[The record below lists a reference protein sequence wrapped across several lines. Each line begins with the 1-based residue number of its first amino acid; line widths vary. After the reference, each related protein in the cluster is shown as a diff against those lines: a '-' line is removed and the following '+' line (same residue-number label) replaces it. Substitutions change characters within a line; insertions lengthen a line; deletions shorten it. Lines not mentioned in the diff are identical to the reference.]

1 MFALQASLAAVG
13 RATIQPGMT
22 SVDLPVRGFITTDDD
37 GRQSVNFVRTGVGGV
52 SPSVPV
58 FRPVRDELTG
68 LDKITLPAVA
78 GAPARTILINPV
90 PTGPAAPAHTGNGSP
105 GPKSPVHTGTGIR
118 QADSIVV
125 TTFPADVVQ
134 DLQDFILWQP
144 DALETGVEAVYVMV
158 RSPRYTP
165 GKVSGKGQQVGD
177 GWLNTAGQELGSPVP
192 SQIADKL
199 RGREFASFD
208 AFRKAFWTEVGKD
221 PELSKQFRGNNLEN
235 LKNGYSPFSPKS
247 ERVGERARFELH
259 HIRQIKDGG
268 AVYDVDNLGVMT
280 PKRHIDIHKEGK

>member
-1 MFALQASLAAVG
+1 M
-13 RATIQPGMT
+13 
-22 SVDLPVRGFITTDDD
+22 
-37 GRQSVNFVRTGVGGV
+37 
-52 SPSVPV
+52 
-58 FRPVRDELTG
+58 
-68 LDKITLPAVA
+68 
-78 GAPARTILINPV
+78 
-90 PTGPAAPAHTGNGSP
+90 
-105 GPKSPVHTGTGIR
+105 
-118 QADSIVV
+118 V

-208 AFRKAFWTEVGKD
+208 SFRSAFWKAVAAD
-221 PELSKQFRGNNLEN
+221 PELSKQFGSDDMER
-235 LKNGYSPFSPKS
+235 LKLGRAPTVRFKDSVGK
-247 ERVGERARFELH
+247 RVKYEIHHRDEVAKGGE
-259 HIRQIKDGG
+259 
-268 AVYDVDNLGVMT
+268 VYNVDNLNVVT
-280 PKRHIDIHKEGK
+280 PKRHIEIHKGK

>member
-1 MFALQASLAAVG
+1 M
-13 RATIQPGMT
+13 
-22 SVDLPVRGFITTDDD
+22 
-37 GRQSVNFVRTGVGGV
+37 
-52 SPSVPV
+52 
-58 FRPVRDELTG
+58 
-68 LDKITLPAVA
+68 
-78 GAPARTILINPV
+78 
-90 PTGPAAPAHTGNGSP
+90 
-105 GPKSPVHTGTGIR
+105 
-118 QADSIVV
+118 V

-221 PELSKQFRGNNLEN
+221 PELSKQFKSGNFGNIQAGKAPAPRETEQV
-235 LKNGYSPFSPKS
+235 GG
-247 ERVGERARFELH
+247 RVKYELH
-259 HIRQIKDGG
+259 HVKPIKDNGE
-268 AVYDVDNLGVMT
+268 VYDVDNISITT
-280 PKRHIDIHKEGK
+280 PKRHIEIHRGS

>member
-1 MFALQASLAAVG
+1 M
-13 RATIQPGMT
+13 
-22 SVDLPVRGFITTDDD
+22 
-37 GRQSVNFVRTGVGGV
+37 
-52 SPSVPV
+52 
-58 FRPVRDELTG
+58 
-68 LDKITLPAVA
+68 
-78 GAPARTILINPV
+78 
-90 PTGPAAPAHTGNGSP
+90 
-105 GPKSPVHTGTGIR
+105 
-118 QADSIVV
+118 
-125 TTFPADVVQ
+125 
-134 DLQDFILWQP
+134 
-144 DALETGVEAVYVMV
+144 
-158 RSPRYTP
+158 
-165 GKVSGKGQQVGD
+165 SGKGQQVGD